1 MRLISDSFRIIGR
14 PFLARA
20 YELALEGGAR
30 TASPNPMVG
39 CVVVSKGVVVGEGY
53 HERAGGPHAEIVA
66 LEHAGEQAKGAT
78 VYVTLEPCNHT
89 GKTGPCTQALI
100 EAQVKRVVIGVP
112 DPNPKA
118 RGGAKVLSEAGI
130 DVEFVADPR
139 PFEELTRGWAKR
151 LRTGKPYVRVKLG
164 TSLDA
169 AISIRRDAQTSITG
183 ASGAE
188 VTHRLRKYA
197 DGILISASTAIA
209 DNPSLTL
216 RGING
221 ELLENQPK
229 RYILVRAH
237 VPPRDLT
244 VFTDGAAETVI
255 LCPDSFDEN
264 TFEGYDARVV
274 FYPTSGGLNA
284 ALEAIGT
291 LGANTILIEPG
302 QRLFTEIING
312 RILDELV
319 TVTAGGFLGADS
331 LKSYD
336 GIATIEGSESPLR
349 VMEHRLVPFDTAIY
363 GDVVATMWR
372 PRGQREK

>member
-1 MRLISDSFRIIGR
+1 
-14 PFLARA
+14 
-20 YELALEGGAR
+20 
-30 TASPNPMVG
+30 
-39 CVVVSKGVVVGEGY
+39 
-53 HERAGGPHAEIVA
+53 
-66 LEHAGEQAKGAT
+66 
-78 VYVTLEPCNHT
+78 
-89 GKTGPCTQALI
+89 
-100 EAQVKRVVIGVP
+100 
-112 DPNPKA
+112 
-118 RGGAKVLSEAGI
+118 
-130 DVEFVADPR
+130 VEFIADPR

-169 AISIRRDAQTSITG
+169 AISIRRDAQTTITG

-221 ELLENQPK
+221 ELLKNQPK

-264 TFEGYDARVV
+264 TFEGYDAQVV

-291 LGANTILIEPG
+291 LGANSILIEPG

-349 VMEHRLVPFDTAIY
+349 VMEHRLVPFDTTIF

-372 PRGQREK
+372 PRSEREK